1 MRVLS
6 CIAIL
11 SSDQTVLI
19 KGNRIVAVGS
29 AAAIEVPDQA
39 HVVDATGNY
48 LIPGLW
54 DVHVHSATSIDWQW
68 SDRRRRAHHPTGLDQ
83 SPRIRNGGVRWL
95 IRWPTA
101 ARTS

>member
-83 SPRIRNGGVRWL
+83 RHGSGTG
-95 IRWPTA
+95 A
-101 ARTS
+101 CAG